1 MTIRGIR
8 SVIRTPRPNELG
20 NAPKH
25 FVEAARES
33 GVHISK
39 MLSSS
44 HSETYIPTGSGM
56 WRTLVAELATLPKP
70 VLVRL
75 SIHGTPFWSSNKSE
89 EFSWDTYE
97 LYHKEL
103 ERELGKVNPDGAGD
117 RYRVRGDTRWLVEAL
132 VIRLEDP
139 PAGCRVARALPEGQ
153 FMLSVRIEFRDLEL
167 LVAIYR
173 KNSGPLSVFPAVEN
187 RQPYYI

>member
-103 ERELGKVNPDGAGD
+103 ERELGKVNPDGAGQ
-117 RYRVRGDTRWLVEAL
+117 YHVRGDARWLVEA
-132 VIRLEDP
+132 VVQMVEDS
-139 PAGCRVARALPEGQ
+139 PARCRAARVVPEGH
-153 FMLSVRIEFRDLEL
+153 FMLSLQIEFRDLKL
-167 LVAIYR
+167 LVSVYR
-173 KNSGPLSVFPAVEN
+173 KNSGPLALFPAVVN